1 MPLDRYGVLVGTLH
15 GHHRD
20 DPDEQGRWFNVNLS
34 VDAPAGRHRCAVDVD
49 SKQSDVGVLWKVLHV
64 DHDVLGPVDDLGPGY
79 HDIASTPTSGAIDLV
94 RHPVLRVAPGCVL
107 AREPAPWLRRIVEI
121 VTGSA
126 RWQAGSNLDAAAAL
140 EPLLV
145 DGRRILVFGEPFT
158 QGLGMHNIHQ
168 NQATPPGAN
177 GGTRT
182 APGRTAP
189 SPWPGPSPGQTPRGP
204 CSSPGSPPRRASPTT
219 PAIPPDSSRG
229 RAIGRR
235 PPQS

>member
-20 DPDEQGRWFNVNLS
+20 DPDEQGRWFHVNLS

-126 RWQAGSNLDAAAAL
+126 RWQAGSNVDAAAAL

-145 DGRRILVFGEPFT
+145 EGRRILVFGEPFT

-168 NQATPPGAN
+168 NQGDPAGSQWWDENGTWQDGAVAVA
-177 GGTRT
+177 GP
-182 APGRTAP
+182 APG
-189 SPWPGPSPGQTPRGP
+189 PGPDATLAVFVSRFSTQ
-204 CSSPGSPPRRASPTT
+204 ASVTDDAGH
-219 PAIPPDSSRG
+219 PA
-229 RAIGRR
+229 
-235 PPQS
+235 

>member
-20 DPDEQGRWFNVNLS
+20 DPDEQGRWFHVNLS

-168 NQATPPGAN
+168 NQGDPAGSQWWDENGTWQDGAVAVAVAGPEPGLDATLAVFVSRFS
-177 GGTRT
+177 T
-182 APGRTAP
+182 
-189 SPWPGPSPGQTPRGP
+189 Q
-204 CSSPGSPPRRASPTT
+204 ASVTDDAGH
-219 PAIPPDSSRG
+219 PA
-229 RAIGRR
+229 
-235 PPQS
+235 

>member
-20 DPDEQGRWFNVNLS
+20 DPDEQGRWFHVNLS

-94 RHPVLRVAPGCVL
+94 RHPVLRVVPGCVL

-145 DGRRILVFGEPFT
+145 EGRRILVFGEPFT

-168 NQATPPGAN
+168 NQGDPAGSQWWDENGTWQDGAVAVAVAVAGPEPGLDATLAVFVSRFS
-177 GGTRT
+177 T
-182 APGRTAP
+182 
-189 SPWPGPSPGQTPRGP
+189 Q
-204 CSSPGSPPRRASPTT
+204 ASVTDDAGH
-219 PAIPPDSSRG
+219 PA
-229 RAIGRR
+229 
-235 PPQS
+235 